1 MTTEALRYED
11 GKLVLL
17 DVRRLPLEEVELVC
31 RDYLQVAEAIRTLA
45 VRGAPAIGIAA
56 AYGVVLGVKNALIN
70 NTYNEQTFERIISTL
85 AATRPTAVNLFWAL
99 DRMKTSR
106 CSCSSTGLVQ
116 RLEAEA
122 RAIHAEDIAMNR
134 LMGAYGAELLSD
146 GDSVLTHCNAGAL
159 ATGGFGTALGVI
171 RAAVEQGKRIHVY
184 ADETRPLLQGARLTT
199 YELLNDHIPVT
210 LICDNMAG
218 SLMRQG
224 RIQKVIVGSDR
235 TVANGDVCNKI
246 GTYQV
251 AIMAKYHNI
260 PFYAALP
267 ATTLDLAIES
277 GDRIPIEERDP
288 AEVKGYG
295 DCIWAPEPVKVY
307 NPSFD
312 VTPAELVTAIIT
324 DRGIARPPYKESLK
338 KLLER

>member
-1 MTTEALRYED
+1 MTTEALRYEE
-11 GKLVLL
+11 GRLVLL
-17 DVRRLPLEEVELVC
+17 DVRRLPLEEAELVC
-31 RDYLQVAEAIRTLA
+31 SDYLQVAEAIRTLA

-56 AYGVVLGVKNALIN
+56 AYGVVLGVKNAVIN
-70 NTYNEQTFERIISTL
+70 NSYSEQAFERIVSTL

-99 DRMKTSR
+99 DRMKTAR
-106 CSCSSTGLVQ
+106 CSCSGSGIVE

-134 LMGAYGAELLSD
+134 RIGAFGAELLED
-146 GDSVLTHCNAGAL
+146 GDGVLTHCNAGAL
-159 ATGGFGTALGVI
+159 ATGGYGTALGVI

-199 YELLNDHIPVT
+199 YELLNDRIPVT

-218 SLMRQG
+218 FLMRQG
-224 RIQKVIVGSDR
+224 RIQKVVVGSDR

-251 AIMAKYHNI
+251 AIMAKYHDI
-260 PFYAALP
+260 PFYAAMP
-267 ATTLDLAIES
+267 ATTLDLSIES
-277 GDRIPIEERDP
+277 GGKIPIEERDP

-295 DCIWAPEPVKVY
+295 ECIWAPEPVGVY

-324 DRGIARPPYKESLK
+324 DRGIARAPYMESLK
-338 KLLER
+338 KLLEN